1 MIIVLTGSDIFSGDN
16 RFDNSTDWGETFSVV
31 IIGVIIVLTGGG
43 EDFVLITGV
52 IIVLTG
58 GHVFCGDNRCESRC
72 DNGETFS
79 VVKIGVI
86 IVLTGRDVFCG
97 DNRCDNSSD
106 WDRRFLWLY

>member
-1 MIIVLTGSDIFSGDN
+1 M
-16 RFDNSTDWGETFSVV
+16 
-31 IIGVIIVLTGGG
+31 
-43 EDFVLITGV
+43 LITGV

-106 WDRRFLWLY
+106 WDRRFLW